1 MSYESESKLT
11 FGNILLGLLLLG
23 VVVVIG
29 LIVFVYFA
37 LTKNSSSKTNF
48 TPNDTPPAQ
57 TIDQLSPEGKTLP
70 SVPRAQA
77 LDGKKASAPVAN
89 PDSAQQNAADKVVKD
104 LATDAPPNMAGR
116 DVLANNAVA
125 GERPKPKPKP
135 KPKPVNPDAAANGE
149 RNNTAVAGEKP
160 LTPTNRIAG
169 ERDLQPTNKRPTQRN
184 ESVAGERP
192 LQPQQNINR
201 QPAIQPAR
209 STRNDDSGSRSRS
222 NSSGE
227 IPLKPTNTNS
237 KPRNNNGGG
246 SGTAIDDLF

>member
-57 TIDQLSPEGKTLP
+57 TVDQLSPEGKTLP

-149 RNNTAVAGEKP
+149 RNNTAVVGEKP

-169 ERDLQPTNKRPTQRN
+169 ERDLQPINKRPTQRN

-192 LQPQQNINR
+192 LQPRNTQQPSRPIVLR
-201 QPAIQPAR
+201 ER
-209 STRNDDSGSRSRS
+209 EDSGSRSNS

-227 IPLKPTNTNS
+227 RPLKPVE
-237 KPRNNNGGG
+237 KPRNSNGGG
-246 SGTAIDDLF
+246 GGNNIDNLF